1 MTETVAGGSFT
12 TASGVLVNAN
22 GIALEAESDD
32 LTTIRGI
39 EKKRATELN
48 SIGISTFQELID
60 ADADGLVFDMDV
72 SKRTV
77 ANWQKAAQK
86 CL

>member
-1 MTETVAGGSFT
+1 MSETVIGGSFT